1 MLLLQVIEFQ
11 LDPDQSGPGMLSQD
25 FGFIVFI
32 LTTTLIVNVQK
43 NYSIMIYVQ
52 FSGHLFLSS

>member
-1 MLLLQVIEFQ
+1 MCVGSKFYWLNKAKYVLPLQAIEFQ

-32 LTTTLIVNVQK
+32 LTTTLIVNA
-43 NYSIMIYVQ
+43 
-52 FSGHLFLSS
+52 